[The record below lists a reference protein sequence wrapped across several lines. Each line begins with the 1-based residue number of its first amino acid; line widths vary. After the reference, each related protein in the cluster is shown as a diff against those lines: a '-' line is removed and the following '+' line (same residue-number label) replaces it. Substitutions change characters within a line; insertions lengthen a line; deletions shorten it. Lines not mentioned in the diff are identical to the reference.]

1 MGANDKNT
9 NSKTANSCNWHI
21 SFSVAGRN
29 FGQLFCA
36 ASFDS
41 ASSCLISQDGKEV
54 QRIAMDT
61 VKNPHIIEITG
72 EDGAWN
78 RVWISEDSVK
88 MESASCPDGLCVHQG
103 AISDGLLPIV
113 CLPNK
118 VQIQIVEDNNEES
131 SETEEFDAK
140 VG

>member
-1 MGANDKNT
+1 
-9 NSKTANSCNWHI
+9 
-21 SFSVAGRN
+21 
-29 FGQLFCA
+29 
-36 ASFDS
+36 
-41 ASSCLISQDGKEV
+41 
-54 QRIAMDT
+54 
-61 VKNPHIIEITG
+61 
-72 EDGAWN
+72 
-78 RVWISEDSVK
+78 

-118 VQIQIVEDNNEES
+118 VQIQIVEDTGES

>member
-1 MGANDKNT
+1 
-9 NSKTANSCNWHI
+9 
-21 SFSVAGRN
+21 
-29 FGQLFCA
+29 
-36 ASFDS
+36 
-41 ASSCLISQDGKEV
+41 
-54 QRIAMDT
+54 MDT

-88 MESASCPDGLCVHQG
+88 MDSASSPDGLCVHQG
-103 AISDGLLPIV
+103 AISDGLQPIV

-118 VQIQIVEDNNEES
+118 VQIQIVEDTGES

>member
-1 MGANDKNT
+1 MTKIQIRKQQILVIG
-9 NSKTANSCNWHI
+9 I
-21 SFSVAGRN
+21 FLFLLLAGILGSYFVLHRSIPHRVVVN
-29 FGQLFCA
+29 
-36 ASFDS
+36 
-41 ASSCLISQDGKEV
+41 SQDGKEV

-118 VQIQIVEDNNEES
+118 VQIQIVEDNHEES

>member
-1 MGANDKNT
+1 MQYITCMMKSQVLFHSSLFSTKAVKR
-9 NSKTANSCNWHI
+9 TAKK
-21 SFSVAGRN
+21 
-29 FGQLFCA
+29 L
-36 ASFDS
+36 
-41 ASSCLISQDGKEV
+41 
-54 QRIAMDT
+54 
-61 VKNPHIIEITG
+61 IEITG

-118 VQIQIVEDNNEES
+118 VQIQIVEDNHEE
-131 SETEEFDAK
+131 
-140 VG
+140 

>member
-1 MGANDKNT
+1 MTKIQIRKQQILVIG
-9 NSKTANSCNWHI
+9 I
-21 SFSVAGRN
+21 FLFLLLAGILGSYFVLHR
-29 FGQLFCA
+29 
-36 ASFDS
+36 SIPHRVVV
-41 ASSCLISQDGKEV
+41 ISQDGKEV

-103 AISDGLLPIV
+103 AISDGLLTIV

-118 VQIQIVEDNNEES
+118 VQIQIVEDNHEES

>member
-1 MGANDKNT
+1 MEKHLTFHHARDILHMIK
-9 NSKTANSCNWHI
+9 I
-21 SFSVAGRN
+21 V
-29 FGQLFCA
+29 
-36 ASFDS
+36 D
-41 ASSCLISQDGKEV
+41 
-54 QRIAMDT
+54 
-61 VKNPHIIEITG
+61 
-72 EDGAWN
+72 
-78 RVWISEDSVK
+78 SEDSVK

>member
-1 MGANDKNT
+1 MAKIRIQKQQALIIGIFLFLLLAGILG
-9 NSKTANSCNWHI
+9 SYFVLHR
-21 SFSVAGRN
+21 SVSHRVVV
-29 FGQLFCA
+29 
-36 ASFDS
+36 
-41 ASSCLISQDGKEV
+41 ISQSGKEI

-61 VKNPHIIEITG
+61 VKDPYTIEITG

-78 RVWISEDSVK
+78 RVWISKDSVK

-113 CLPNK
+113 CLPNQ
-118 VQIQIVEDNNEES
+118 VQIQIVADNGES